1 MEEKNIKKKAYSH
14 FQSGYHC
21 AEVIS
26 QTVLEKY
33 SPESHRE
40 VVRAASGFGGGIG
53 GSTRELC
60 GAYTGGIMTLG
71 YLLGRKSPGDSLVEC
86 AHLIQTFR
94 DEFVSAFGSLDCPT
108 LLKGFPEQEKGISC
122 ARLTAG
128 ATVMLTQI
136 IEAFEQ
142 ETEKSIEEYFSQPRD
157 RVQFSCNPFTAG
169 SCSPPDSVKSF

>member
-1 MEEKNIKKKAYSH
+1 MEEKNIKKRAYSH
-14 FQSGYHC
+14 FQSGLHC

-71 YLLGRKSPGDSLVEC
+71 YLMGRKSPGDSLVEC
-86 AHLIQTFR
+86 GRLIQTFR
-94 DEFVSAFGSLDCPT
+94 DNFLNAFGSLDCPT
-108 LLKGFPEQEKGISC
+108 LLRGFPQQEKGIHC
-122 ARLTAG
+122 AKLTAG
-128 ATVMLTQI
+128 ATVLLTEMIQ
-136 IEAFEQ
+136 AFEK
-142 ETEKSIEEYFSQPRD
+142 ENGVSVEEYFSQPRD
-157 RVQFSCNPFTAG
+157 RVQLRCNPFTET
-169 SCSPPDSVKSF
+169 SCSSLDSAKSF